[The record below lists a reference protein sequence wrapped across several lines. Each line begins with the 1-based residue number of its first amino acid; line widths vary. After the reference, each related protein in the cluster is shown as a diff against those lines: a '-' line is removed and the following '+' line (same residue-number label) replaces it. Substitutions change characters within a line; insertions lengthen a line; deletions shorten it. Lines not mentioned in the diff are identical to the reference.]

1 MSNQN
6 IAQNNEQILNDIQ
19 ALQDMERQLLNN
31 LESSTTTLTPQ
42 QQEQII
48 EKINQIS
55 NMRINLYQ
63 TLSGTNQ
70 YFQGAL
76 SSSIGTLQQQA
87 VAIDIIEVELNNSK
101 QRLDLLEN
109 EKLNKIRLVE
119 INDYYG
125 DKYADHAQ
133 FMKIVIFTL
142 IPIIIISV
150 LHNKSILPD
159 TPYYILLVLISI
171 VGAFYMWRS
180 FSSIIMRDNMN
191 YQAYNWTFNPKTA
204 PSGSTTTTS
213 SASDPWAAPINIG
226 TCVGQECCS
235 AGQTWDTSM
244 NQCTGTSTV
253 TEPFV
258 TEAFVMEPFVTETM
272 IQRSFSKK
280 QPNKH
285 KSDYKIGN
293 NYNAPQSSSFIH
305 R

>member
-19 ALQDMERQLLNN
+19 ALQEMERQLLNN
-31 LESSTTTLTPQ
+31 LESNVTTLTPQ
-42 QQEQII
+42 QQEQTI

-63 TLSGTNQ
+63 TLSSTNQ

-76 SSSIGTLQQQA
+76 SSSVVTLQQQA
-87 VAIDIIEVELNNSK
+87 VAIDIIEIELNNSK
-101 QRLDLLEN
+101 KRLDLLET

-204 PSGSTTTTS
+204 PSGTATTTS
-213 SASDPWAAPINIG
+213 SASDPWAASINIG

-235 AGQTWDTSM
+235 DGQTWDTSM

-253 TEPFV
+253 TEPFG
-258 TEAFVMEPFVTETM
+258 TESFVTESM
-272 IQRSFSKK
+272 IQKSLSKK

-293 NYNAPQSSSFIH
+293 NYKAPQSGSFIKK
-305 R
+305 